1 MCASGYVGSG
11 GVGETTEW
19 NRKTRPTG
27 GCIGVPE
34 EQMVTIMK
42 NIQTGCQIIIDS
54 ASGLKNY

>member
-1 MCASGYVGSG
+1 MSAPAAWGKPQNG
-11 GVGETTEW
+11 TA
-19 NRKTRPTG
+19 KHRPTG

>member
-1 MCASGYVGSG
+1 MSAPAAWG
-11 GVGETTEW
+11 
-19 NRKTRPTG
+19 KTQNGTAKHRPIG